1 MEKYGIKNLY
11 QAALKAGTD
20 MEILGIKYS
29 AGDTLLYFDNIQ
41 EMVFNEDREEVAA
54 RGGWNNRE
62 HVIWEITHSIA
73 ASMNMGVINKLG
85 YGLVNKVA
93 PQHEVGRAINQI
105 ENVEVEDDTITLLH
119 SIDTSKPII
128 VWEVEDGAI
137 QHKILDFS
145 VQDNTIILE
154 EPIENNVLVDYWYQY
169 DSGYDIL
176 SIGKKDI
183 NGYLQFVGKFYY
195 TDEYSGV
202 NKTGLI
208 EIPQLRISSN
218 FDLRFGRNTNP
229 FISVLNFEAIPNGD
243 RGDGKAVEIIYLD
256 SDIDADI

>member
-11 QAALKAGTD
+11 QASLKTCND
-20 MEILGIKYS
+20 MEILGIEYS

-62 HVIWEITHSIA
+62 HVIWEITHSVA

-93 PQHEVGRAINQI
+93 PQHSEGRSINQVENREVNGVTI
-105 ENVEVEDDTITLLH
+105 EVLH
-119 SIDTSKPII
+119 SIDDSRPITI
-128 VWEVEDGAI
+128 WEVENGAI
-137 QHKILDFS
+137 QHKILDFLVS
-145 VQDNTIILE
+145 GNTITLE
-154 EPIENNVLVDYWYQY
+154 EEISNNVLVDYWYQY
-169 DSGYDIL
+169 NTGYDIL
-176 SIGKKDI
+176 PIGKKDI

-229 FISVLNFEAIPNGD
+229 FISVLNFEAIPNGI
-243 RGDGKAVEIIYLD
+243 RGDGKAIEIIYLD
-256 SDIDADI
+256 SDIDAEI

>member
-11 QAALKAGTD
+11 QAAIKTCND
-20 MEILGIKYS
+20 IKILGTNYK

-62 HVIWEITHSIA
+62 HVIWEITHSISC
-73 ASMNMGVINKLG
+73 SMNMGVINKLG

-93 PQHEVGRAINQI
+93 PVYAEGRSINQI
-105 ENVEVEDDTITLLH
+105 ENCEVEGTAIHLLH
-119 SIDTSKPII
+119 FVDASKPVVI
-128 VWEVEDGAI
+128 WEVQNGAI
-137 QHKILDFS
+137 QNKILDFTID
-145 VQDNTIILE
+145 DNTINLE
-154 EPIENNVLVDYWYQY
+154 ESINNNVLVDYWYQY
-169 DSGYDIL
+169 TTGYELL

-208 EIPQLRISSN
+208 EIPQLRISSD
-218 FDLRFGRNTNP
+218 FALRFGRNTNP
-229 FISVLNFEAIPNGD
+229 FISVLNFEAIPNGV
-243 RGDGKAVEIIYLD
+243 RGDGKAIEIIYLD
-256 SDIDADI
+256 KDIDAEI

>member
-11 QAALKAGTD
+11 QASLKTCDD
-20 MEILGIKYS
+20 MEILGIRYS

-62 HVIWEITHSIA
+62 HVIWEITHSVA

-93 PQHEVGRAINQI
+93 PQHSEGRAINQVENREVNGVTI
-105 ENVEVEDDTITLLH
+105 EVFH
-119 SIDTSKPII
+119 SIDDSRPITI
-128 VWEVEDGAI
+128 WEVENGAI
-137 QHKILDFS
+137 QHKILDFL
-145 VQDNTIILE
+145 VNGNTITLE
-154 EPIENNVLVDYWYQY
+154 EEINNNVLVDYWYQY
-169 DSGYDIL
+169 NTGYDIL
-176 SIGKKDI
+176 PIGKKDI

-229 FISVLNFEAIPNGD
+229 FISVLNFEAIPNGI
-243 RGDGKAVEIIYLD
+243 RGDGKAIEIIYLD
-256 SDIDADI
+256 SDIDAEI

>member
-11 QAALKAGTD
+11 QASIKAGTD
-20 MEILGIKYS
+20 MIILGNEYK

-41 EMVFNEDREEVAA
+41 EMVFNEDKGEVAA

-73 ASMNMGVINKLG
+73 VSMNMGVINKLG

-93 PQHEVGRAINQI
+93 PQHDESRSINQI
-105 ENVEVEDDTITLLH
+105 ENREVNAGRIELLH
-119 SIDTSKPII
+119 SIDTAKPVV
-128 VWEVEDGAI
+128 VWLVQNGAI

-145 VQDNTIILE
+145 VADNTITLE
-154 EPIENNVLVDYWYQY
+154 EDIEDNVLVDYWYQY
-169 DSGYDIL
+169 DTGFEVL

-208 EIPQLRISSN
+208 EIPQLRISSD

-229 FISVLNFEAIPNGD
+229 FISVLNFEAIPNGV
-243 RGDGKAVEIIYLD
+243 RGDGKALEIIYLD
-256 SDIDADI
+256 RDIDADI

>member
-11 QAALKAGTD
+11 QASLKTCND
-20 MEILGIKYS
+20 MEILGIEYS

-62 HVIWEITHSIA
+62 HVIWEITHSVA

-93 PQHEVGRAINQI
+93 PQHSEGRAINQVENREVNGVTI
-105 ENVEVEDDTITLLH
+105 EVLH
-119 SIDTSKPII
+119 SIDDSRPITI
-128 VWEVEDGAI
+128 WEVENGAI
-137 QHKILDFS
+137 QHKILDFLVS
-145 VQDNTIILE
+145 GNTITLE
-154 EPIENNVLVDYWYQY
+154 EEISNNVLVDYWYQY
-169 DSGYDIL
+169 NTGYDIL
-176 SIGKKDI
+176 PIGKKDI

-229 FISVLNFEAIPNGD
+229 FISVLNFEAIPNGI
-243 RGDGKAVEIIYLD
+243 RGDGKAIEIIYLD
-256 SDIDADI
+256 SDIDAEI

>member
-11 QAALKAGTD
+11 QASLKTCND

-62 HVIWEITHSIA
+62 HVIWEITHSVA

-93 PQHEVGRAINQI
+93 PQHSEGRAINQVENKEVDGVTI
-105 ENVEVEDDTITLLH
+105 EVLH
-119 SIDTSKPII
+119 SIDDSRPITI
-128 VWEVEDGAI
+128 WEVENGAI
-137 QHKILDFS
+137 QHKILDFLVS
-145 VQDNTIILE
+145 GNTITLE
-154 EPIENNVLVDYWYQY
+154 EEISNNVLVDYWYQY
-169 DSGYDIL
+169 NTGYDIL
-176 SIGKKDI
+176 PIGKKDI

-229 FISVLNFEAIPNGD
+229 FISVLNFEAIPNGI
-243 RGDGKAVEIIYLD
+243 RGDGKAIEIIYLD
-256 SDIDADI
+256 SDIDAEI

>member
-11 QAALKAGTD
+11 QASIKAGTD
-20 MEILGIKYS
+20 MTILGNEYK

-41 EMVFNEDREEVAA
+41 EMVFNEDKEEVAA

-73 ASMNMGVINKLG
+73 VSMNMGVINKLG

-93 PQHEVGRAINQI
+93 PQYGESRAINQI
-105 ENVEVEDDTITLLH
+105 ENREVNAGRIELLH
-119 SIDTSKPII
+119 SIDTTKPVV
-128 VWEVEDGAI
+128 VWLVQNGAI

-145 VQDNTIILE
+145 VADNTITLE
-154 EPIENNVLVDYWYQY
+154 EDIEDNVLVDYWYQY
-169 DSGYDIL
+169 DTGFEVL

-208 EIPQLRISSN
+208 EIPQLRISSD

-229 FISVLNFEAIPNGD
+229 FISVLNFEAIPNGV
-243 RGDGKAVEIIYLD
+243 RGDGKALEIIYLD
-256 SDIDADI
+256 RDIDADI

>member
-11 QAALKAGTD
+11 QASLKTCND
-20 MEILGIKYS
+20 MKILGTQYS

-73 ASMNMGVINKLG
+73 ASINMGVVNKLG
-85 YGLVNKVA
+85 YGLINKVA
-93 PQHEVGRAINQI
+93 PKHEEGRAINQI
-105 ENVEVEDDTITLLH
+105 ENREVVNSRITLLH
-119 SIDTSKPII
+119 SIDDSKPIV
-128 VWEVEDGAI
+128 VWRVANGAI
-137 QHKILDFS
+137 QNKILDFS
-145 VQDNTIILE
+145 VSGDTITLGESI
-154 EPIENNVLVDYWYQY
+154 NDNVLVDYWYQY
-169 DSGYDIL
+169 STGYDIL

-229 FISVLNFEAIPNGD
+229 FISVLNFEAIPNGI
-243 RGDGKAVEIIYLD
+243 RGDGKAIEIIYLD